1 MSNNFDDYT
10 IDLKEIFTI
19 LWNKKKII
27 IGITL
32 FFAIFSVIFA
42 LSLPNIYTSKATLAE
57 VNPDESLSSQLNSL
71 TNIAT
76 ISGVNLPERKVGK
89 SDEAIKRIKSLEF
102 FSEFFLPNIN
112 LEDIMAVDRWE
123 PKNNILIYD
132 SSKFNSETGKW
143 IRNVSFPRKVKPS
156 DQEAFEAYEK
166 ILSISKDRKTGF
178 ISLSI
183 DHKSPIIAQKWV
195 EIIIYN
201 INDSMRNLD
210 KKIAQNSINYLNSF
224 SKTTNIQSLKDATSN
239 LLESQMRSLMLA
251 ESSDEYVLKVI
262 DSPVVPELK
271 SAPSRATVCIL
282 ITFFGGIL
290 SLVYVLSAHF
300 YRLNG

>member
-102 FSEFFLPNIN
+102 FSEFFLIFGS
-112 LEDIMAVDRWE
+112 
-123 PKNNILIYD
+123 YD
-132 SSKFNSETGKW
+132 
-143 IRNVSFPRKVKPS
+143 
-156 DQEAFEAYEK
+156 
-166 ILSISKDRKTGF
+166 
-178 ISLSI
+178 
-183 DHKSPIIAQKWV
+183 
-195 EIIIYN
+195 
-201 INDSMRNLD
+201 
-210 KKIAQNSINYLNSF
+210 
-224 SKTTNIQSLKDATSN
+224 
-239 LLESQMRSLMLA
+239 
-251 ESSDEYVLKVI
+251 
-262 DSPVVPELK
+262 
-271 SAPSRATVCIL
+271 
-282 ITFFGGIL
+282 
-290 SLVYVLSAHF
+290 LSA
-300 YRLNG
+300 